1 VSNARAKFEFT
12 ALFFFTLR
20 LGAAPTF
27 HDVQPILREKCMS
40 CHQPGAIAPMPL
52 LSYSQSRPWAKA
64 IRDVV
69 VSRRMPPWFADP
81 HTGPFANDPSL
92 TEEQIATIRDWVDAG
107 APQGTPDSNI
117 PIVGTPYR
125 HYDVEISLPKP
136 FRIPAKAVVDY
147 QYIVLPYVF
156 RGDRWIQAAEIRPT
170 DRRVVHHAVL
180 YVREKDSPWLR
191 SRDTSPRDITS
202 DILAIYTPGAP
213 RMECLPSMAKKVPDG
228 ADLVLQVHYTSLD
241 TATTDQTE
249 VRLLYA
255 TEPPKS
261 RVLTL
266 QMSQYNLRIPPGARN
281 YRASVA
287 GTLPR
292 DALLLSMFPH
302 MHLRGKGFEYQV
314 LGTRGR
320 VDTLLRVNNYD
331 FNWQLTYILKTPLPL
346 KAGTQLLFTGYFD
359 NSAANPRNPDPA
371 EEVEWGDQS
380 WEEMLVGFFDVAV
393 PPDIDKP
400 AFFVR

>member
-1 VSNARAKFEFT
+1 VS
-12 ALFFFTLR
+12 
-20 LGAAPTF
+20 
-27 HDVQPILREKCMS
+27 
-40 CHQPGAIAPMPL
+40 
-52 LSYSQSRPWAKA
+52 
-64 IRDVV
+64 
-69 VSRRMPPWFADP
+69 
-81 HTGPFANDPSL
+81 
-92 TEEQIATIRDWVDAG
+92 
-107 APQGTPDSNI
+107 
-117 PIVGTPYR
+117 
-125 HYDVEISLPKP
+125 
-136 FRIPAKAVVDY
+136 
-147 QYIVLPYVF
+147 
-156 RGDRWIQAAEIRPT
+156 AAEIRPT

-180 YVREKDSPWLR
+180 YIREKDSQWLR
-191 SRDTSPRDITS
+191 GHDTNPRDITS

-213 RMECLPSMAKKVPDG
+213 RMECPPGMAKKIPAG

-241 TATTDQTE
+241 TATSDQTE
-249 VRLLYA
+249 VKLVYA
-255 TEPPKS
+255 AEPPTS

-266 QMSQYNLRIPPGARN
+266 QMSQYNLHIPAGARN

-302 MHLRGKGFEYQV
+302 MHLRGKEFEYQV

-331 FNWQLTYILKTPLPL
+331 FNWQLTYILKTPVPL
-346 KAGTQLLFTGYFD
+346 KAGMQLLFTGYFD
-359 NSAANPRNPDPA
+359 NSAANPRNPDPT

-400 AFFVR
+400 AFFIR